1 MTVTI
6 PGGVR
11 YTEEETPRTKRPF
24 AYRLGYHPFGNCI
37 ISYACIDCKCFLV
50 KLYTNYK
57 HA

>member
-37 ISYACIDCKCFLV
+37 IS
-50 KLYTNYK
+50 
-57 HA
+57 

>member
-24 AYRLGYHPFGNCI
+24 AYQLRSSLIDKTSITCRHSFFQVFFSKI
-37 ISYACIDCKCFLV
+37 ITVL
-50 KLYTNYK
+50 
-57 HA
+57 